1 MFGADVGLK
10 ERLNLLEQAIS
21 YLVKLWE
28 GLSYVM
34 ERRINAQPDGLPF
47 GELSS
52 REKNKKVSRK
62 RKTFYNFLKYK
73 R

>member
-1 MFGADVGLK
+1 
-10 ERLNLLEQAIS
+10 
-21 YLVKLWE
+21 
-28 GLSYVM
+28 M
-34 ERRINAQPDGLPF
+34 ERKIKAQPDGLPF